1 MIMFTGKKIGQTG
14 MIQFSLRCPNDHR
27 FDSWFQS
34 AEAYDKL
41 AAAGMVSC
49 AVCGAD
55 GVRKAPMAPRV
66 ASSREDAAARPLSQ
80 PRSAAEQAVAELRRR
95 IESGSEDVG
104 RNFVR
109 EARAIHAGE
118 APERPIRGEAR
129 LDEAR
134 KLLEDGVPV
143 MPLPFM
149 NARKT
154 N

>member
-1 MIMFTGKKIGQTG
+1 
-14 MIQFSLRCPNDHR
+14 MIQFSLKCPNDHR

-49 AVCGAD
+49 AVCGAE
-55 GVRKAPMAPRV
+55 GVQKAPMAPRV
-66 ASSREDAAARPLSQ
+66 AASREEDRPLSQ

-95 IESGSEDVG
+95 IEAGSEDVG
-104 RNFVR
+104 RNFAR
-109 EARAIHAGE
+109 EARAIHEGD
-118 APERPIRGEAR
+118 APDRAIRGEAR
-129 LDEAR
+129 MDEAR

-149 NARKT
+149 NSRKT

>member
-1 MIMFTGKKIGQTG
+1 
-14 MIQFSLRCPNDHR
+14 MIQFSLKCPKDHR

-49 AVCGAD
+49 AVCGAE
-55 GVRKAPMAPRV
+55 GVQKAPMAPRV
-66 ASSREDAAARPLSQ
+66 ASSREGEAPRARPLSQ

-95 IESGSEDVG
+95 IEAGSEDVG

-109 EARAIHAGE
+109 EARAIHSGE

-129 LDEAR
+129 VDEAR

-143 MPLPFM
+143 MPLPFL

>member
-1 MIMFTGKKIGQTG
+1 
-14 MIQFSLRCPNDHR
+14 MIQFSLKCPNDHR

-41 AAAGMVSC
+41 AAARMVSC

-55 GVRKAPMAPRV
+55 GVQKAPMAPRV
-66 ASSREDAAARPLSQ
+66 AASRETEARPLSQ
-80 PRSAAEQAVAELRRR
+80 PRTAAEQAVAELRRR
-95 IESGSEDVG
+95 IEKGSEDVG

-109 EARAIHAGE
+109 EARAIHEGE
-118 APERPIRGEAR
+118 APDRPIRGEAR
-129 LDEAR
+129 IDEAR

-149 NARKT
+149 NPRKS